1 MATMARLIRAVLRL
15 VLLNK
20 TARYALMAVML
31 KIGKSIIKPS
41 TISRIR
47 SFSIGLGRRTVAS
60 GRSGIFSSLLRGA
73 AELLLLIFAKK
84 GGLTSAGFLS
94 ALAAVLLS
102 MSREQEEQ
110 GRYEAGKRESD
121 PVIDL
126 DDYTIVEDNH

>member
-20 TARYALMAVML
+20 AARYALIAVML
-31 KIGKSIIKPS
+31 KIGKSIIRPS

-47 SFSIGLGRRTVAS
+47 SFSAGLGGKTAAS
-60 GRSGIFSSLLRGA
+60 GRSGLFSSLLRGA

-84 GGLTSAGFLS
+84 SGFTSAGFVS

-110 GRYEAGKRESD
+110 GPSEAGKREND

>member
-1 MATMARLIRAVLRL
+1 MATMARLIRAVLKL

-20 TARYALMAVML
+20 AARYALIALML
-31 KIGKSIIKPS
+31 KIGKSIIRPS
-41 TISRIR
+41 TISKIR
-47 SFSIGLGRRTVAS
+47 SFFIGLGGKTAAS
-60 GRSGIFSSLLRGA
+60 GRSGLFSSLLRGA

-84 GGLTSAGFLS
+84 GGFTSAGFLS

-110 GRYEAGKRESD
+110 GPSEAGKREND

>member
-1 MATMARLIRAVLRL
+1 MATMARLIRAVLRR

-20 TARYALMAVML
+20 AARYALIAVML
-31 KIGKSIIKPS
+31 KIGKSIIRPS

-47 SFSIGLGRRTVAS
+47 SFSVGLGGKTAAS
-60 GRSGIFSSLLRGA
+60 GRSGLFSSLLRGA

-84 GGLTSAGFLS
+84 GGFASAGFLS

-110 GRYEAGKRESD
+110 GPSEAGKREN
-121 PVIDL
+121 PAAVRLNLFGHIMYL
-126 DDYTIVEDNH
+126 

>member
-1 MATMARLIRAVLRL
+1 MATMARLIRAVLKL

-20 TARYALMAVML
+20 TARYALIAVML
-31 KIGKSIIKPS
+31 KIGKSIIRPS

-47 SFSIGLGRRTVAS
+47 SFSAGLGRRTVAS

-73 AELLLLIFAKK
+73 AELLLLIFARK

-110 GRYEAGKRESD
+110 GRSEAGKKEND

>member
-1 MATMARLIRAVLRL
+1 MATMARLIRAGLRL

-20 TARYALMAVML
+20 TARYALIAVLL
-31 KIGKSIIKPS
+31 KFAGSIIRPS
-41 TISRIR
+41 TLSKIR
-47 SFSIGLGRRTVAS
+47 SFSTGLGGRMAAS
-60 GRSGIFSSLLRGA
+60 GRSGLFPSLLRGA

-110 GRYEAGKRESD
+110 SRSEAGKGKND
-121 PVIDL
+121 PVIDV

>member
-20 TARYALMAVML
+20 TARYALIAVLL
-31 KIGKSIIKPS
+31 KFGRSIIKPS

-47 SFSIGLGRRTVAS
+47 SFSVALGGKMAAN
-60 GRSGIFSSLLRGA
+60 GRSGLFSSLLRGA
-73 AELLLLIFAKK
+73 AEMLLLIFAKK
-84 GGLTSAGFLS
+84 GGFTKAGFLS

-102 MSREQEEQ
+102 MSREHEKL
-110 GRYEAGKRESD
+110 GRSEAGKREND

-126 DDYTIVEDNH
+126 DDYTIVEDDH

>member
-20 TARYALMAVML
+20 AARYALIAVML
-31 KIGKSIIKPS
+31 KIGKSIIRPS

-110 GRYEAGKRESD
+110 GPSEAGKREND

>member
-20 TARYALMAVML
+20 AARYALIAVML
-31 KIGKSIIKPS
+31 KIGKSIIRPS

-110 GRYEAGKRESD
+110 GPSEAGKREND
-121 PVIDL
+121 QVIDL
-126 DDYTIVEDNH
+126 DDFTIVEDNH

>member
-1 MATMARLIRAVLRL
+1 MPTMTGLIRAALKQL
-15 VLLNK
+15 LLNK
-20 TARYALMAVML
+20 TARYALIAVLL
-31 KIGKSIIKPS
+31 KFGRSITRPS

-47 SFSIGLGRRTVAS
+47 SFAIGLGGKTAAS
-60 GRSGIFSSLLRGA
+60 GRSGLFSSLLRGA

-84 GGLTSAGFLS
+84 GGFTSAGFLS

-110 GRYEAGKRESD
+110 GPSEAGKREND

-126 DDYTIVEDNH
+126 DDFTIVEDNH

>member
-20 TARYALMAVML
+20 AARYALIAVML

-47 SFSIGLGRRTVAS
+47 SFSVGLGGKTAAS

-110 GRYEAGKRESD
+110 GPSEAGKREND

>member
-20 TARYALMAVML
+20 AARYALIALML

-47 SFSIGLGRRTVAS
+47 SFSTGLGGKMATS
-60 GRSGIFSSLLRGA
+60 GRSGLFSSLLRGA
-73 AELLLLIFAKK
+73 AELLLLIFAKR
-84 GGLTSAGFLS
+84 GGFTSAGFLS

>member
-47 SFSIGLGRRTVAS
+47 SFSTGLGGKMAAS
-60 GRSGIFSSLLRGA
+60 GRSAYFPACCGVPQNCF
-73 AELLLLIFAKK
+73 
-84 GGLTSAGFLS
+84 
-94 ALAAVLLS
+94 
-102 MSREQEEQ
+102 
-110 GRYEAGKRESD
+110 Y
-121 PVIDL
+121 
-126 DDYTIVEDNH
+126 

>member
-1 MATMARLIRAVLRL
+1 MATMARLIRAGLRL
-15 VLLNK
+15 ILLNK
-20 TARYALMAVML
+20 AARYALIAVLL
-31 KIGKSIIKPS
+31 KFGKSIIRPS
-41 TISRIR
+41 TISKIR
-47 SFSIGLGRRTVAS
+47 SFSTGLGRKMAAS
-60 GRSGIFSSLLRGA
+60 GRSGLSSSLLRGA

-84 GGLTSAGFLS
+84 GGFTSAGFLS

-110 GRYEAGKRESD
+110 SRSDVGKAKND

>member
-20 TARYALMAVML
+20 TTRYALIAVLL
-31 KIGKSIIKPS
+31 KFGKSIIKTS

-47 SFSIGLGRRTVAS
+47 SFSAGLGRKMAAS
-60 GRSGIFSSLLRGA
+60 GRSGSFSSLLRGA

-84 GGLTSAGFLS
+84 GGLTGAGLLS

-102 MSREQEEQ
+102 MSREQEE
-110 GRYEAGKRESD
+110 RSKAGKGKND

>member
-20 TARYALMAVML
+20 AARYALIAVML
-31 KIGKSIIKPS
+31 KIGKSIIRPS

-47 SFSIGLGRRTVAS
+47 SFSAGLGGKTAAS

-73 AELLLLIFAKK
+73 AELLLLIFANK
-84 GGLTSAGFLS
+84 GGFASAGFLS
-94 ALAAVLLS
+94 ALTAVLLS

-110 GRYEAGKRESD
+110 GPSEAGKREND
-121 PVIDL
+121 QVIDL
-126 DDYTIVEDNH
+126 DDFTIVEDNH